1 VKLLPEFTKA
11 PGVHGNRAFFDKR
24 RTWHEIKGML
34 HYFTLT
40 ASHYEY
46 GIASYQKRQ
55 VCSATIEVFSD
66 CDSHLSLSLLPLDNK
81 NKMASSDN
89 LLPQN
94 SRIVQ
99 PAFLEKHSN
108 KVRFVSWIDYRLM
121 PTVEAGYSFLCRVV
135 SYRVVSCLLSVSH
148 SLLHHTH
155 ILTSYI
161 ISCYLFVIH
170 RKTWSNV
177 SAH

>member
-1 VKLLPEFTKA
+1 MARNQRHAALFYSHRITLRVRHRIIPKDKCVLPQS
-11 PGVHGNRAFFDKR
+11 R
-24 RTWHEIKGML
+24 
-34 HYFTLT
+34 YFQT
-40 ASHYEY
+40 
-46 GIASYQKRQ
+46 
-55 VCSATIEVFSD
+55 TIVS
-66 CDSHLSLSLLPLDNK
+66 SLSLSLPLHNK

-108 KVRFVSWIDYRLM
+108 KVRIVSWIDYRLM